1 MLFFFQLEIK
11 RLDLKK
17 IKIHFLILLVNI
29 KMHINIAN
37 SDRKIKWVMMCIG
50 IFEFSNITL
59 HYITL
64 HYIILYIL

>member
-11 RLDLKK
+11 RLDFLK

-64 HYIILYIL
+64 HYTILYIL

>member
-11 RLDLKK
+11 RLDFLK

-50 IFEFSNITL
+50 IFEFSNIIL